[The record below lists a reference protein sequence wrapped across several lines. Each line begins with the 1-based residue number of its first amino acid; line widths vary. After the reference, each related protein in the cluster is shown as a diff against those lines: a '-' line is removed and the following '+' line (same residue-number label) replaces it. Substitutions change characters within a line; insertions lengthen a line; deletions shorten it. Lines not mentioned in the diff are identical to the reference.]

1 MALSYAETIT
11 PEQIRKTVP
20 RAGRSRANYEREA
33 ELRGIPQASL
43 QMRADAAPRPE
54 RPAQIEYDPD
64 LVRRIAEHADITIP
78 AVYARIRRGDTGE
91 RLWRL
96 GGNQGRRK
104 GPPVVAKPAS
114 VGARAWNSLERRASD
129 KGIPLAT
136 LQARIDAG
144 WPEDRLLDD
153 VQKWRRRRW

>member
-1 MALSYAETIT
+1 VPYGGIGQ
-11 PEQIRKTVP
+11 EQNRP
-20 RAGRSRANYEREA
+20 NFELEA
-33 ELRGIPQASL
+33 ERRGIPQAAL
-43 QMRADAAPRPE
+43 QMRTDAGGPAE
-54 RPAQIEYDPD
+54 RPDEIDYDPD
-64 LVRRIAEHADITIP
+64 LVRRIAERADITIQ

-114 VGARAWNSLERRASD
+114 VSARAWNSLERRAAA

-144 WPEDRLLDD
+144 WPADRLLDN